1 MARLA
6 KHNVLL
12 EGGASGKR
20 WVIAVAL
27 QMQEQRSI
35 KATISKGTDPIICSL
50 HEVTT
55 QSDSVIRNE
64 TNNTRTMNVHIHSK
78 GTKQINTYVLHP
90 RRIRAFLQ
98 LPVVRA

>member
-6 KHNVLL
+6 KHNVLF

-27 QMQEQRSI
+27 QMQEHRSFKPI
-35 KATISKGTDPIICSL
+35 IAKGKDSGICSL

-55 QSDSVIRNE
+55 QSESISRSD
-64 TNNTRTMNVHIHSK
+64 TNNKRTLHVHMK
-78 GTKQINTYVLHP
+78 GMKGSHTCVN
-90 RRIRAFLQ
+90 
-98 LPVVRA
+98 